1 MILTEE
7 RFNQRK
13 LQLVEETEK
22 LRCHIIEDEKCAAP
36 FSSPVFSMTSFADT
50 SVPLFTP
57 GRILD
62 FSVSS
67 TESDIEVLKQLLAAL
82 GAPLVTEIPGSWYRM
97 LLDMTEET
105 EQSFIP
111 LSEIVKKYPKDKEHV
126 TLQYLHDI
134 GRTMWFSKLENRRD
148 FVFHRPEVLTSLI
161 EILYSHTQ
169 EEAWTKRLHEF
180 LPFQHCG
187 KTIEKSKYQE
197 MIGTFNTTGVMEAP
211 LLLNLLEKESKLPS
225 DLSVEL
231 LNTFHLIHL
240 CGSPAQTHNKK
251 YIIPYFATRIITTP
265 NLHSDLI
272 PLKVDL
278 LFHGLPI
285 PGYVFTLIIASYLD
299 INSNPFCVS
308 EVGRNGATVVQ
319 SNGVINHLIHSFDDK
334 RVTLIALAPAKK
346 IGEAWTS
353 QLKLYQ
359 NSNLFGKPF
368 AMRPSSTALIVF

>member
-1 MILTEE
+1 MLTEE

-36 FSSPVFSMTSFADT
+36 SSRPVFSMTSFADT
-50 SVPLFTP
+50 SKPLFTP

-67 TESDIEVLKQLLAAL
+67 TESDIEDVLKQLLAAL
-82 GAPLVTEIPGSWYRM
+82 GAPLMTEIPGSWYRM

-105 EQSFIP
+105 EQCFIQ
-111 LSEIVKKYPKDKEHV
+111 LSEIVKKYPKDKVLV
-126 TLQYLHDI
+126 TLQNLHDR
-134 GRTMWFSKLENRRD
+134 GRSMWFRKLEKLRD
-148 FVFHRPEVLTSLI
+148 YVFHRPGFLTSLFK
-161 EILYSHTQ
+161 ILYCHTQ
-169 EEAWTKRLHEF
+169 EEAWTKRLHKF

-197 MIGTFNTTGVMEAP
+197 MIDTFSTAGVMEAP

-240 CGSPAQTHNKK
+240 CGSSAQTHNKK

-285 PGYVFTLIIASYLD
+285 PSYE
-299 INSNPFCVS
+299 I
-308 EVGRNGATVVQ
+308 GRAHV
-319 SNGVINHLIHSFDDK
+319 
-334 RVTLIALAPAKK
+334 
-346 IGEAWTS
+346 
-353 QLKLYQ
+353 
-359 NSNLFGKPF
+359 
-368 AMRPSSTALIVF
+368 